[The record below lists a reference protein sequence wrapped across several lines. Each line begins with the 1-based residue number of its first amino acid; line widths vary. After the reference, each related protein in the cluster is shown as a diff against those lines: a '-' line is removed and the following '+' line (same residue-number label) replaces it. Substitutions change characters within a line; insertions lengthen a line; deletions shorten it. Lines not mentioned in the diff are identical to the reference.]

1 MAEYDLLVI
10 GGGPGG
16 LAAAFEGV
24 ALGARVAVADP
35 GPLGGTC
42 LNWGC
47 IPTKALVQAGKVAHT
62 IRTADQFGVEVG
74 TPRPEWGPIMQRI
87 RQVVADLQHTEAE
100 VSAHDFT
107 VYKGRARFVD
117 RHRVRIMGDGLDET
131 ITAQAVIIAT
141 GARPLT
147 PAVPGLAEAGPLH
160 AWQLFDLPRA
170 PARLAVLG
178 GGPEGIEFAQALQR
192 LGVTVTL
199 IERAS
204 RLVSREEAEFSLELS
219 ERLMDEGVDVRLGST
234 LHHVET
240 EGPVKLLYLES
251 EARHPLEVDAIL
263 LCTGVKP
270 NLGDLGLDRVGVG
283 HDATGVAVDAFLK
296 TSAPHV
302 WAIGDVIGGP
312 MLAHKADYDGVI
324 AARNA
329 VGHATVR
336 ASHKLVPRVT
346 FSDPELAS
354 VGITEAEALS
364 RGFRV
369 AIGRCRFAD
378 VGKAHA
384 IGETAG
390 GVKLVVD
397 AATRHIL
404 GVHIFG
410 VEANL
415 MINEAALAMRYCR
428 SVGALSEVATIHA
441 SPTLSQALSRAADTV
456 DDEGGMTE
464 AA

>member
-24 ALGARVAVADP
+24 ALGAKVAVAEA
-35 GPLGGTC
+35 GRLGGTC

-62 IRTADQFGVEVG
+62 IRTADQFGIEVG
-74 TPRPEWGPIMQRI
+74 TPRPEWGPVLQRI
-87 RQVVADLQHTEAE
+87 RRVVADLQHTEAE
-100 VSAHDFT
+100 VSQHDFD
-107 VYKGRARFVD
+107 VVKGRARFVD
-117 RHRVRIMGDGLDET
+117 PERVRVMGDGLDET
-131 ITAQAVIIAT
+131 VRAKAVIIAT
-141 GARPLT
+141 GARPLK
-147 PAVPGLAEAGPLH
+147 PAVPGLAEAEPLH
-160 AWQLFDLPRA
+160 AWQIFDLPRA
-170 PARLAVLG
+170 PARLAILG
-178 GGPEGIEFAQALQR
+178 GGPEGVEFAQALQR

-199 IERAS
+199 IEQSS
-204 RLVSREEAEFSLELS
+204 RLVPREEAEFAIELA
-219 ERLMDEGVDVRLGST
+219 ERLTDEGVDVRLGST

-240 EGPVKLLYLES
+240 QGGVKQIYLEA

-263 LCTGVKP
+263 LCIGARP
-270 NLGDLGLDRVGVG
+270 NLSDLGLDRAGVTY
-283 HDATGVAVDAFLK
+283 DATGIAVDAFLR
-296 TSAPHV
+296 TSSPHV
-302 WAIGDVIGGP
+302 WAVGDVIGAP

-329 VGHATVR
+329 VGHASVR

-346 FSDPELAS
+346 FSDPELAG
-354 VGITEAEALS
+354 VGLTEAEAVS
-364 RGFRV
+364 RGYEV

-378 VGKAHA
+378 IGKAHA
-384 IGETAG
+384 IGETGG

-404 GVHIFG
+404 GVHILG
-410 VEANL
+410 PEANL

-441 SPTLSQALSRAADTV
+441 SPSLSQALSRAADNV
-456 DDEGGMTE
+456 DEEGL
-464 AA
+464 AAAA